1 MPSNWSMID
10 NNFPTFTDTQ
20 RAADKIES
28 LKNYMYLLVEQLK
41 YQLNNLD
48 STNWNTKALQ
58 AMQSDTTKDV
68 EQEISNVAG
77 DLTQT
82 AEALAD
88 IVKKITGIQTSLSY
102 LERTLGE
109 HGQKLSE
116 LDTAVQAV
124 QADVG
129 NLCAV
134 VQTDGSGGAT
144 IGSEEK
150 EIRLVGKIYIN
161 GVLMEGGTT

>member
-10 NNFPTFTDTQ
+10 NNFPSFTGTE
-20 RAADKIES
+20 RAAEKIDA

-48 STNWNTKALQ
+48 STNWNTKALK

-68 EQEISNVAG
+68 EKELSNVAG

-82 AEALAD
+82 AAGLEE
-88 IVKKITGIQTSLSY
+88 IVRKIGSIENGIYY
-102 LERTLGE
+102 LERTLGD
-109 HGQKLSE
+109 HGQKLAE
-116 LDTAVQAV
+116 QETMLQEV

-129 NLCAV
+129 NLCDV
-134 VQTDGSGGAT
+134 VQTDGTGGAI
-144 IGSEEK
+144 IGSDGQ

-161 GVLMEGGTT
+161 GVLLE